1 LRVAKVQFAC
11 AIVLLGAAISL
22 ASPARADDLKPDA
35 SIKTKAIEA
44 SVSLDSKIKA
54 DTALAANCLAE
65 GKKWME
71 KSAADA
77 ASELKQDPQF
87 FKDGGWEF
95 GRNYSVR
102 SAAIVLC
109 VMSVTFDTSYLSIM
123 LAPA

>member
-1 LRVAKVQFAC
+1 MRVAKVQFAC

-102 SAAIVLC
+102 SAAIVL
-109 VMSVTFDTSYLSIM
+109 
-123 LAPA
+123 A